1 MFIALLDMRINNP
14 EGVVCIHNGYPG
26 KTFPRPTCFPSKKSM
41 LLTHDD
47 VMTWERVPRLTL
59 LNALSGYK
67 SAVLVGTAKQHGHT
81 NLAIFNQVVHIGANP
96 PYLALVM
103 RPTTVPRHTYD
114 NIKETGFW
122 TINHVHPEFV
132 QAAHQTSASYP
143 DTVSEFEACGFTPEY
158 RPGIAAPFV
167 AESRVRLGLAYEEE
181 YLIKASGVLL
191 IVGKVLELHLPDD
204 AVAADGFI
212 NLESLGLV
220 ATGGLDAYYE
230 GSMLVRLPFARV

>member
-1 MFIALLDMRINNP
+1 
-14 EGVVCIHNGYPG
+14 
-26 KTFPRPTCFPSKKSM
+26 M

-59 LNALSGYK
+59 FNALSGYK
-67 SAVLVGTAKQHGHT
+67 SAVLVGTANAQGHT

-114 NIKETGFW
+114 YLKETGFW

-143 DTVSEFEACGFTPEY
+143 DSVSEFDACGFTPEY
-158 RPGIAAPFV
+158 RPGIPAPFV

-191 IVGKVLELHLPDD
+191 IVGKVLELRLPDD

-212 NLESLGLV
+212 NLESLELV
-220 ATGGLDAYYE
+220 ASGGLDAYYE
-230 GSMLVRLPFARV
+230 GRMLVRLPYARV